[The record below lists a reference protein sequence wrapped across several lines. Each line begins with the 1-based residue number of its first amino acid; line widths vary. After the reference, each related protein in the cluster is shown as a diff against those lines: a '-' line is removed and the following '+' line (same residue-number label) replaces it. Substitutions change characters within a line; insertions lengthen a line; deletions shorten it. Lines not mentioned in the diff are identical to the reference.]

1 MTFDPG
7 RIKRGLTSNE
17 AMGPPL
23 VEGKRYTLVI
33 DRDWPDARGVPMVE
47 GFRKSFRGGLAERRT
62 LDPGQWRVT
71 VPKAGTMGPLIVDFP
86 KPMNYVLLQRMLR
99 VSNGRENLAG
109 RIEIERQETR
119 WQFSPREAW
128 KAGNYRIVVDTRIE
142 DLAGNRIWQPF
153 DMDVFERVTEH
164 LTSSTVTIPFTA
176 R

>member
-1 MTFDPG
+1 
-7 RIKRGLTSNE
+7 
-17 AMGPPL
+17 MGPPL

-33 DRDWPDARGVPMVE
+33 DRDWRDARDVPMVE
-47 GFRKSFRGGLAERRT
+47 GFRKSFRGGPAERRT
-62 LDPGQWRVT
+62 PDPGQWHVIA
-71 VPKAGTMGPLIVDFP
+71 PKAGTMGTLTVDFP

-99 VSNGRENLAG
+99 VSNGRESLAG

-119 WQFSPREAW
+119 WLFTPHEPW
-128 KAGNYRIVVDTRIE
+128 KAGNYRIVVDTRLE
-142 DLAGNRIWQPF
+142 DLAGNRIGQPF